1 MIRLRSFQSLITVLL
16 SVFLLLP
23 GQGMG
28 TVLCI
33 KANGDIALEVAH
45 KGRCATFSE
54 HSTQTLPPT
63 DHTDHSDH
71 TDHCGP
77 CIDVSLSAS
86 KNDDQPLLSAPSS
99 LPKLEAPLF
108 VLVPCIVAVYAEYP
122 PIDFHSPPPLLA
134 STLVALRTVV
144 LLL

>member
-1 MIRLRSFQSLITVLL
+1 VIRLRSFQSIITVLL

-33 KANGDIALEVAH
+33 KANGHIALEIAH

-54 HSTQTLPPT
+54 HSTQTLP
-63 DHTDHSDH
+63 HTDHSDH
-71 TDHCGP
+71 SDRCGP

-99 LPKLEAPLF
+99 LPKPEAPLF
-108 VLVPCIVAVYAEYP
+108 VLVPFIVAVHTAFP
-122 PIDFHSPPPLLA
+122 LRDFHAQPPLLA